1 MSSPHLSS
9 MHNLK
14 QIIITKEKDFEALA
28 TAWRA
33 LETKVNYLLPFQT
46 YDWNCAWWKVFSG
59 KSFFHQ
65 HELAICAVYDN
76 DQLVAVMP
84 LMNTHVGLHRFFLYR
99 YVRPFGGDPNLTELR
114 VPLTLPEY
122 AEKVLQLWE
131 NLTRC
136 ETFGLT
142 EFQIIGAKAPAD
154 HFIQN
159 NKSLFP
165 LTDRTIPNFVL
176 TLGEDWDSFK
186 SGLKR
191 NIKESLRRCYNS
203 PKRDGLDM
211 NFRVLQ
217 GRTAIVQQLPMFYA
231 LHGARASA
239 KETIEHP
246 DYFSHPQHKALL
258 ENLLDTPFADRMC
271 LFCLELNGK
280 VVAMR
285 LAFNMGDELYLYYS
299 GYDLDYAQYS
309 VMTTLVAEAI
319 QWAIGQKIQRLN
331 LSIGEDVSK
340 TRWGPAVINYVEYQC
355 VKNSAWRRFVGKQIF
370 RLRKIRN
377 NQRSQLSSA
386 NDDKPG

>member
-1 MSSPHLSS
+1 

-14 QIIITKEKDFEALA
+14 KIIITKEEDFEALA

-33 LETKVNYLLPFQT
+33 LETKVSFLLPFQT
-46 YDWNCAWWKVFSG
+46 YDWNRAWWKVFSDE
-59 KSFFHQ
+59 SFFHKN
-65 HELAICAVYDN
+65 ELAICAVYDN

-84 LMNTHVGLHRFFLYR
+84 LINTHVGLHNFFLYR

-131 NLTRC
+131 NLTRR

-154 HFIQN
+154 HFILN
-159 NKSLFP
+159 NKALHP
-165 LTDRTIPNFVL
+165 LKDRSIPNFVL
-176 TLGEDWDSFK
+176 TLHEDWDSFK

-203 PKRDGLDM
+203 LKRDGLEM
-211 NFRVLQ
+211 NFSVVQ
-217 GRTAIVQQLPMFYA
+217 GGAAILQQLPMFYA

-246 DYFSHPQHKALL
+246 DYFSHPRHKALL
-258 ENLLDTPFADRMC
+258 ESLLESPFADRIC

-280 VVAMR
+280 IVAMR

-319 QWAIGQKIQRLN
+319 QWAIGQKIDRIN

-355 VKNSAWRRFVGKQIF
+355 VKNRPWRRLIGHQIF
-370 RLRKIRN
+370 RMRKIRN
-377 NQRSQLSSA
+377 QRSAALNPA
-386 NDDKPG
+386 CETKTG

>member
-1 MSSPHLSS
+1 
-9 MHNLK
+9 MHKLNK
-14 QIIITKEKDFEALA
+14 IIITKEEDFEALA

-33 LETKVNYLLPFQT
+33 LETKVSYLLPFQT
-46 YDWNCAWWKVFSG
+46 YDWNRSWWKVFAHE
-59 KSFFHQ
+59 SFFHKN
-65 HELAICAVYDN
+65 ELAICTVYDE

-84 LMNTHVGLHRFFLYR
+84 LMNTHVGLHYFFLYR

-114 VPLTLPEY
+114 VPLSLPEY
-122 AEKVLQLWE
+122 AEQVLQLWE
-131 NLTRC
+131 ELTRC

-159 NKSLFP
+159 NEELFP

-176 TLGEDWDSFK
+176 SLGKDWDSFK

-191 NIKESLRRCYNS
+191 NIKESLRRCYNA
-203 PKRDGLDM
+203 PKRDGLEI
-211 NFRVLQ
+211 NFRVAQ
-217 GRTAIVQQLPMFYA
+217 GCISIRQLLPVFYT

-239 KETIEHP
+239 KDTIEHP
-246 DYFSHPQHKALL
+246 DYFSHPRHKALL
-258 ENLLDTPFADRMC
+258 ESLLESPFADRIC

-280 VVAMR
+280 IVAMR

-319 QWAIGQKIQRLN
+319 QWAIGQKIDRVN

-355 VKNSAWRRFVGKQIF
+355 VKNKAWRRLIGHQIF
-370 RLRKIRN
+370 RMRKIRN
-377 NQRSQLSSA
+377 QRSAALNPA
-386 NDDKPG
+386 CETKTG